1 MRISGSFSAA
11 GINLLERSHDVTKR
25 HIPGHVPGFPSLPV
39 SSRPNGPPEEM
50 EPKMTNVTTT
60 VQISNPS
67 VSEVSDLFNQG
78 FQPYCECSNPLIQRS
93 SIANISFVYDTLCD
107 EIELVWPQVESTS
120 LSSVYWDMVTLR
132 SVLEAL
138 YAICSSVDR
147 ISFGTVNNW
156 KIGYFTSLTLLD
168 EKKLKALIEPENV
181 NVRDSIITQVNGLID
196 ISEVF
201 AKSNMIVGY
210 ATDAIIMPTTFKEDP
225 WATFDNIS
233 DVNSGT
239 IVSLSKLASIYR
251 NSSITAENFDDE
263 CPDGTEGNS
272 TSNDF
277 EEYGALV
284 DIVSNG
290 KLQGTSPSSGGYTY
304 DLTYYCSATR
314 TLREMP
320 TAALADSE
328 LMSWAGLDSPIRDAL
343 GTDAMSQSSFQNISS
358 AIEKAFIEDSTISF
372 NYNDY
377 FSSCKPS
384 KCSFVKNAHLSATAV
399 VVIIFGLL
407 GGFISTLQIIIP
419 VLFAPCAPD
428 DDKLDEENNKEI
440 EMENQKA
447 KNLAN
452 EVKGLKEEVRRLT
465 IGSKMTSPHGNMSSE
480 LLAGGT
486 V

>member
-1 MRISGSFSAA
+1 
-11 GINLLERSHDVTKR
+11 
-25 HIPGHVPGFPSLPV
+25 
-39 SSRPNGPPEEM
+39 M
-50 EPKMTNVTTT
+50 ESKMTNVTTT
-60 VQISNPS
+60 FQISNPS

-107 EIELVWPQVESTS
+107 EIELVWPQVKSTS

-196 ISEVF
+196 IPEVF

-210 ATDAIIMPTTFKEDP
+210 ATDAIIMPTTFTEDP

-263 CPDGTEGNS
+263 CPHGTEGDS

-277 EEYGALV
+277 PTLRDVQCYFAFWTGVSCQEEYGALV

-290 KLQGTSPSSGGYTY
+290 KLQGERPSNGGYTY

-399 VVIIFGLL
+399 VFIIFGLL
-407 GGFISTLQIIIP
+407 GGFISTLQIIFPI
-419 VLFAPCAPD
+419 LFAPCALD

-447 KNLAN
+447 KNLEN